1 MDYRTN
7 FSGPRPQALKILLLL
22 AVALLAA
29 GCGSADDEEPGL
41 TNVEPREAVRSPGE
55 PEVPVPEPDETTPMP
70 AIGGEATPDDMLLP
84 VDKQLYAVATIDPA
98 SGSSVSGELRLRE
111 DGERVY
117 ITGTVEGLAPG
128 EHGLHIHTVGDCSAP
143 DASSAGGH
151 FDPQDDSHGSPDESI
166 GRHHLGDLG
175 NITADASG
183 IAEVNKED
191 AEMSLETGEN
201 SILGRAVV
209 VHAEADD
216 FVSQPSGA
224 AGARIGCGVI
234 ELDVSP
240 AYEGEK
246 GL

>member
-1 MDYRTN
+1 M
-7 FSGPRPQALKILLLL
+7 P
-22 AVALLAA
+22 V
-29 GCGSADDEEPGL
+29 EE
-41 TNVEPREAVRSPGE
+41 
-55 PEVPVPEPDETTPMP
+55 
-70 AIGGEATPDDMLLP
+70 
-84 VDKQLYAVATIDPA
+84 QLYAVATIGPA
-98 SGSSVSGELRLRE
+98 SGSSVSGEVRFHQ
-111 DGERVY
+111 DGETVR
-117 ITGTVEGLAPG
+117 ITGTVQGLAPG

-151 FDPQDDSHGSPDESI
+151 FDPEEDSHGSPDEPI

-183 IAEVNKED
+183 AAKVNKED

-201 SILGRAVV
+201 SILDRAVV
-209 VHAEADD
+209 VHADADD

-234 ELDVSP
+234 ELDVGP

-246 GL
+246 DL

>member
-1 MDYRTN
+1 MDYRT
-7 FSGPRPQALKILLLL
+7 FIPKPRPQALAVPLLI
-22 AVALLAA
+22 AIALAA
-29 GCGSADDEEPGL
+29 ASCGSANDDEPGL
-41 TNVEPREAVRSPGE
+41 TNVEPREGMRAPDE
-55 PEVPVPEPDETTPMP
+55 PEVPVPESDETKPVP
-70 AIGGEATPDDMLLP
+70 AISGEAAQDDTVAP
-84 VDKQLYAVATIDPA
+84 VEKQIYAVTTIGPA
-98 SGSSVSGELRLRE
+98 SGSSVSGELRFHQ
-111 DGERVY
+111 DGETVR
-117 ITGTVEGLAPG
+117 ITGMVQGLAPG

-151 FDPQDDSHGSPDESI
+151 FNPEDDSHGSPDEPI

-183 IAEVNKED
+183 VAKVNKED

-209 VHAEADD
+209 VHADADD
-216 FVSQPSGA
+216 LVSQPSGA

-234 ELDVSP
+234 ELDVGP

-246 GL
+246 DL